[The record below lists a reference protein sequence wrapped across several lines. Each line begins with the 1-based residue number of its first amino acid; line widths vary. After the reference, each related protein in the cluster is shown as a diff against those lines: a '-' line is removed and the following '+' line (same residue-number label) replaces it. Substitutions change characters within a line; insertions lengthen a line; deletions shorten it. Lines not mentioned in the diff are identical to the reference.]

1 MMNRRN
7 FLKAGA
13 CSGMGYL
20 TLYNSAINLK
30 AIGSA
35 ALDNSESN
43 DEYKALVC
51 ILLAGG
57 NDSYNM
63 LVPLDPSAYKA
74 YSASRSNMALVA
86 KNLIAINPSL
96 TGGVPYG
103 LHPAMPSGRS

>member
-13 CSGMGYL
+13 CSGMGFL

-43 DEYKALVC
+43 DEYKA
-51 ILLAGG
+51 
-57 NDSYNM
+57 
-63 LVPLDPSAYKA
+63 
-74 YSASRSNMALVA
+74 
-86 KNLIAINPSL
+86 
-96 TGGVPYG
+96 
-103 LHPAMPSGRS
+103 